1 MFFFI
6 YEFILCIKYF
16 STYNIYLKRNK
27 LKQKITVEITQYAL
41 KGLRG
46 RVISSDNG
54 SRGRAKSP
62 KVPCDSKSVSPPR
75 MKSGG
80 MPGGLVFLKN

>member
-1 MFFFI
+1 
-6 YEFILCIKYF
+6 
-16 STYNIYLKRNK
+16 
-27 LKQKITVEITQYAL
+27 KQKITVEITQYAL

-62 KVPCDSKSVSPPR
+62 KVPCVSKSVSPPGILADL
-75 MKSGG
+75 KSGG